1 MSLFNCFPRFLDS
14 SVTSPSFTTYT
25 NTCTNKHT
33 HTTHYQWWSY
43 GRQSVCVAVPLLSEL
58 LYTLTDVIVLH
69 PQLHLRADP
78 VIADLPTSLPSQLS
92 SLSHTSF
99 CKSTSMALSFKF
111 FSKSRRFP
119 FRARSP
125 ARRMLRSSLSFTSW
139 LSFISLNC
147 RGDDP
152 SCLRSLRR
160 E

>member
-1 MSLFNCFPRFLDS
+1 MSLLSCFPTFLDS
-14 SVTSPSFTTYT
+14 SVTSPSFTTYMHT
-25 NTCTNKHT
+25 PT
-33 HTTHYQWWSY
+33 HTMTSTHYKWRSY
-43 GRQSVCVAVPLLSEL
+43 SRQRVSVAVPLLSEL
-58 LYTLTDVIVLH
+58 LYTLTDVIVLR

-78 VIADLPTSLPSQLS
+78 VIADLPTFLPSKLS

-99 CKSTSMALSFKF
+99 CKSTSIALSFKF

-125 ARRMLRSSLSFTSW
+125 ARRIFRSSLSLTSW
-139 LSFISLNC
+139 LSFISLSC